1 MLFITDVNGVCIYF
15 FISTCVHDFTSLM
28 LQIVPLRMMCLS
40 HGGGEGR
47 VVAGVVVVVV
57 VDDVAGVVCVA
68 KSVVVAVVVVLD
80 VGVVVGAAGVVNV
93 V

>member
-1 MLFITDVNGVCIYF
+1 MFFITDVNGVCIYF
-15 FISTCVHDFTSLM
+15 LISTCVHDFTSLM

-47 VVAGVVVVVV
+47 VVAGVVVVV